1 MPRGGYREGAGRKKL
16 SESGRVQVQFSLQQA
31 EIDEIKRL
39 AAENGMNNSRFIV
52 ECVNFWKSNH

>member
-1 MPRGGYREGAGRKKL
+1 MPRGGTREGAGRKRL

>member
-52 ECVNFWKSNH
+52 ECVNFWKNNH